1 MSFTHVPVCARFA
14 GLALALTLAVL
25 PIGCSE
31 APDPTQAQT
40 ADAGQPSGPAP
51 TPDAAVS
58 PSAACVGQDETVA
71 AVLSGQRTSPVLAVA
86 VTNPACGTRTVVA
99 AEGAAPANDAL
110 YRVGSVTKTYVAAT
124 VLGLE
129 REGKLSLSDAVSKYV
144 DGFPALD
151 TITIGQ
157 LANHTSGL
165 FNFTEDPDFGALR
178 KQKRSP
184 RAIVEV
190 ALSKPPY
197 FEPGQGFHYSNTN
210 YTLLGMVIEKASG
223 QKVSAA
229 IRTRVLEPLSLAR
242 TFFDGE
248 ETLPEPLVPGFDTR
262 KRDVTS
268 AEDPSEPWAAGAMVA
283 SPSDVSRFHH
293 ALFGG
298 SFLDATSQQK
308 LTASPVPTGGA
319 STSYGIA
326 VFIVGPA
333 RTRGLGPTLGHGGDI
348 EGFHTES
355 IHFVDHKTTV
365 SAVVNQDGANPSL
378 AVLDVAQALFA
389 K

>member
-1 MSFTHVPVCARFA
+1 MTFSHVPGRARFA
-14 GLALALTLAVL
+14 GLALALALALALL
-25 PIGCSE
+25 PIGCSGT
-31 APDPTQAQT
+31 ATLVQT
-40 ADAGQPSGPAP
+40 EDAGQTPV
-51 TPDAAVS
+51 PDASLA
-58 PSAACVGQDETVA
+58 PNAACVAQDETVGT
-71 AVLSGQRTSPVLAVA
+71 VLSGLRTSPVLAVA
-86 VTNPACGTRTVVA
+86 VTNAACGTRTVVVA
-99 AEGAAPANDAL
+99 DGVAPANDAL

-129 REGKLSLSDAVSKYV
+129 REGKLSLSDVVSKYV
-144 DGFPALD
+144 DGFPALG
-151 TITIGQ
+151 TITIAQ

-165 FNFTEDPDFGALR
+165 FNFTEDPNFGALR

-184 RAIVEV
+184 REIVEV

-197 FEPGQGFHYSNTN
+197 FAPGQGFHYSNTN
-210 YTLLGMVIEKASG
+210 YTLLGMIVEKASG

-248 ETLPEPLVPGFDTR
+248 ETLPEPLVPGFDTLR
-262 KRDVTS
+262 RDVTQS
-268 AEDPSEPWAAGAMVA
+268 EDPSEPWAAGAMVA
-283 SPSDVSRFHH
+283 SISDVSRFHH

-298 SFLDATSQQK
+298 GFLDATSQQE
-308 LTASPVPTGGA
+308 LTASPAPTGGA

-333 RTRGLGPTLGHGGDI
+333 RTRGLGPTLGHGGAI